1 VYYSKDMDKIDEL
14 LNRAVDTIIP
24 SSAELETVLRSGKKL
39 RVYQGFDPT
48 SPQLHIGHMIG
59 LRKLSQWQEL
69 GHEVIFLIG
78 DFTGR
83 IGDPTG
89 KEETRPMLTKEV
101 VEKNAELYKNQ
112 AAKILRFDG
121 ENPAKI
127 KFNSEW
133 LENLS
138 MPEVFNLAAQVTYQQ
153 VIKRD
158 LYQKRLAK
166 DQDISINEIMYP
178 IMQGYDSVAM
188 DIDVEVGGRDQL
200 FNMMMGRH
208 LMHKMKRK
216 NKFVMT
222 TQLLTDPQG
231 NKIGKTEGN
240 AIALTDAPEKIFG
253 AIMNFPDD
261 VIVKGLEYLT
271 DISWDQLQ
279 SIQKAIDDSQNPIEF
294 KKRLAFDVVKQLH
307 GESQA
312 KSAQENFEK
321 VFQKKEKPENIES
334 ITVQN
339 PQQNI
344 IYFLVENNLA
354 DSKSAAKR
362 LLDQGAIEI
371 DGQTQKDH
379 EIEFK
384 DGQVVKIGKK
394 KFVKV
399 TLK

>member
-1 VYYSKDMDKIDEL
+1 MYYSKDMDKIDEL

-279 SIQKAIDDSQNPIEF
+279 SIQNLQ
-294 KKRLAFDVVKQLH
+294 
-307 GESQA
+307 
-312 KSAQENFEK
+312 KS
-321 VFQKKEKPENIES
+321 
-334 ITVQN
+334 
-339 PQQNI
+339 
-344 IYFLVENNLA
+344 
-354 DSKSAAKR
+354 D
-362 LLDQGAIEI
+362 
-371 DGQTQKDH
+371 
-379 EIEFK
+379 
-384 DGQVVKIGKK
+384 
-394 KFVKV
+394 
-399 TLK
+399 

>member
-1 VYYSKDMDKIDEL
+1 MYYSKDMDKIDEL